1 MGFVSHVNSN
11 RLVVAQCRGISKVCQ
26 EQEIRKGGG
35 QVSTVTFP
43 RLEDLRATWKKHSW
57 VAKVRS
63 DYFCLQNQA
72 ENVELSLVVH
82 KEHL

>member
-11 RLVVAQCRGISKVCQ
+11 RLVVAQCRGISKICH
-26 EQEIRKGGG
+26 EQEVRKWG

-43 RLEDLRATWKKHSW
+43 RLEDLCVTWKKHIW

-63 DYFCLQNQA
+63 DYFCLQSQV
-72 ENVELSLVVH
+72 ENLELSLVVH
-82 KEHL
+82 KKHL